1 MEDMII
7 QFFELHAYALIAAI
21 VIGAIIAYALPII
34 VIRRYA
40 RSSNREAQSLL
51 REVIYKLDEFA
62 DEMENKEKR
71 SIAIDKLGNIISFK
85 GITLPKF
92 IRGWIVDFEV
102 RHIRYLQS
110 EADSEGVDTNL
121 HDEKEGTK

>member
-7 QFFELHAYALIAAI
+7 QFFELHAYALLAVVI
-21 VIGAIIAYALPII
+21 IGAILAYTLPIL

-40 RSSNREAQSLL
+40 RSSNREAQTLL
-51 REVIYKLDEFA
+51 REVIFRLDEFA

-71 SIAIDKLGNIISFK
+71 NIAIEKLGSIISFR

-110 EADSEGVDTNL
+110 EANNEGVDTNL
-121 HDEKEGTK
+121 HNETDTN

>member
-1 MEDMII
+1 MEEMII
-7 QFFELHAYALIAAI
+7 QFFELHAYALLAAI
-21 VIGAIIAYALPII
+21 IIGAIIAYTLPIL

-40 RSSNREAQSLL
+40 SSSNREAQTLL

-71 SIAIDKLGNIISFK
+71 DIAIEKLGKIISFR

-110 EADSEGVDTNL
+110 EADNEGVDTNL
-121 HDEKEGTK
+121 HNETEGKK